1 MQINISEIISTNYK
15 SEVYSTHLDM
25 QSFEL
30 DGVSYDFIRKEPVQ
44 LVIRNEGNSIVRIS
58 GEVNVVFDIPCSRCL
73 ISVPTDMI
81 FDFERKIDFR
91 KLREEQSD
99 DLDETSFMEESSLDV
114 DRLVA
119 GEILVRF
126 PMKTLCRDDCKGL
139 CFQCGKNL
147 NEGECG
153 CDRASLDPR
162 MSAIQDIFKNFK
174 EV

>member
-15 SEVYSTHLDM
+15 SEVYSAYLDM

-44 LVIRNEGNSIVRIS
+44 LIIRNEGNSIVRIS

-73 ISVPTDMI
+73 TSVPTDMI

-139 CFQCGKNL
+139 CFRCGKNL